1 MSIKNFLEQIK
12 SKTIFLLS
20 EIEVSNEDYDT
31 LINYT
36 QNRINTIDSTIP
48 ASDDILL
55 ALTLV
60 QIAIREYAEGNYW
73 RYFRKILDVPELP
86 QYKQTYIGKLFL
98 KTLENYEMFI
108 IDQS

>member
-73 RYFRKILDVPELP
+73 RYCR
-86 QYKQTYIGKLFL
+86 
-98 KTLENYEMFI
+98 
-108 IDQS
+108 